1 MLAMLL
7 EFMYMAAS
15 LLEENWPLNLNYEV
29 LGLDARAGGAGHG
42 MLLAYAKHHVVTFS
56 RDRIRL
62 LVIEVKERDTTSL
75 LLGTRLLYVII
86 MEIMNSTTRFPLVD
100 LYIRRINRILS
111 SES

>member
-1 MLAMLL
+1 MLATLL

-62 LVIEVKERDTTSL
+62 LVIGEEVTAA
-75 LLGTRLLYVII
+75 V
-86 MEIMNSTTRFPLVD
+86 MELWHKHEHYDSKDNFPVQ
-100 LYIRRINRILS
+100 YYN
-111 SES
+111 E